1 MNIKPQT
8 LPNSAVMG
16 NLVLLESFSMFRQ
29 SFSNRLVCKKHTS
42 FTLCIKTGAEVLSVL
57 YC

>member
-16 NLVLLESFSMFRQ
+16 NLVLLEKFLNVPPVIFQQAS
-29 SFSNRLVCKKHTS
+29 L
-42 FTLCIKTGAEVLSVL
+42 
-57 YC
+57 